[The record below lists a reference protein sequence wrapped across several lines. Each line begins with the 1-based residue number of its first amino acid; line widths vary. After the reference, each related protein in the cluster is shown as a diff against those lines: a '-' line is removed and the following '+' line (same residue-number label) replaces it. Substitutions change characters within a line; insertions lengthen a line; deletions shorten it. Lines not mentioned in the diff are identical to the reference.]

1 MSVATVSSRSVG
13 IGSFSAL
20 SSSACWPRRD
30 ELVIA
35 YPALLAGAFV
45 AAVVSGAAGF
55 GGALLLLPLL
65 THVVGVTSAVPL
77 LTIAQLVGN
86 LSRVAFGWRAIRW
99 RPVLLFLAPA
109 LPAAA
114 LGAWWFAALPE
125 ALTVRGLGIAILF
138 FVILK
143 LRGFKFKPSPRLLLI
158 GGAVVGLLSGLVG
171 SAGLLGAAIFLS
183 LNLPPVAYVASE
195 ATTAVA
201 MHLVKWIVYE
211 TALTLD
217 HEFWP
222 LASGMSVA
230 MIAGTWVG
238 KRVIE
243 RLPADRFR
251 ALVAALLAL
260 TAVQIIITG

>member
-1 MSVATVSSRSVG
+1 M
-13 IGSFSAL
+13 
-20 SSSACWPRRD
+20 
-30 ELVIA
+30 IA
-35 YPALLAGAFV
+35 YIALLAGSFV
-45 AAVVSGAAGF
+45 AAVVSGSAGF

-114 LGAWWFAALPE
+114 LGAWWFTALPKG
-125 ALTVRGLGIAILF
+125 LMVRGLGVAILI
-138 FVILK
+138 FVALK
-143 LRGFKFKPSPRLLLI
+143 LRGLTFKPSPHLLLI

-171 SAGLLGAAIFLS
+171 SAGLLGAAVFLS
-183 LNLPPVAYVASE
+183 LNLPPLAYVASE

-211 TALTLD
+211 SAISLD
-217 HEFWP
+217 ADFWP
-222 LASGMSVA
+222 LAAGMSAA

-243 RLPADRFR
+243 RLPAHRFQ
-251 ALVAALLAL
+251 LFVAALLAV
-260 TAVQIIITG
+260 TAVQMIVTG

>member
-1 MSVATVSSRSVG
+1 M
-13 IGSFSAL
+13 
-20 SSSACWPRRD
+20 
-30 ELVIA
+30 IA
-35 YPALLAGAFV
+35 YIALLAGSFV
-45 AAVVSGAAGF
+45 AAVVSGSAGF

-114 LGAWWFAALPE
+114 LGAWWFTALPKG
-125 ALTVRGLGIAILF
+125 LMVRGLGVAILI
-138 FVILK
+138 FVALK
-143 LRGFKFKPSPRLLLI
+143 LRGLTFKPSPHLLLI

-171 SAGLLGAAIFLS
+171 SAGLLGAAVFLS
-183 LNLPPVAYVASE
+183 LNLPPLAYVASE

-201 MHLVKWIVYE
+201 MHMVKWIVYE
-211 TALTLD
+211 SAISLD
-217 HEFWP
+217 ADFWP
-222 LASGMSVA
+222 LVAGMSAA

-243 RLPADRFR
+243 RLPAHRFQL
-251 ALVAALLAL
+251 LVAALLAV
-260 TAVQIIITG
+260 TAVQMIVTG

>member
-1 MSVATVSSRSVG
+1 M
-13 IGSFSAL
+13 
-20 SSSACWPRRD
+20 
-30 ELVIA
+30 IA
-35 YPALLAGAFV
+35 YLALLAGSFV
-45 AAVVSGAAGF
+45 AAVVSGSAGF

-114 LGAWWFAALPE
+114 LGAWWFTALPKG
-125 ALTVRGLGIAILF
+125 LMVRGLGVAILI
-138 FVILK
+138 FVVLK
-143 LRGFKFKPSPRLLLI
+143 LRGLTFTPSPRLLLI

-171 SAGLLGAAIFLS
+171 SAGLLGAAVFLS
-183 LNLPPVAYVASE
+183 LNLPPLAYVASE

-201 MHLVKWIVYE
+201 MHMVKWIVYE
-211 TALTLD
+211 SAISLD
-217 HEFWP
+217 ADFWP
-222 LASGMSVA
+222 LAAGMSAA

-243 RLPADRFR
+243 RLPAHRFQM
-251 ALVAALLAL
+251 LVAALLAV
-260 TAVQIIITG
+260 TAVQMIVTG

>member
-1 MSVATVSSRSVG
+1 M
-13 IGSFSAL
+13 
-20 SSSACWPRRD
+20 
-30 ELVIA
+30 IA
-35 YPALLAGAFV
+35 YIALLAGSFV
-45 AAVVSGAAGF
+45 AAVVSGSAGF

-114 LGAWWFAALPE
+114 LGAWWFTALPKG
-125 ALTVRGLGIAILF
+125 LMVRGLGVAILI
-138 FVILK
+138 FVALK
-143 LRGFKFKPSPRLLLI
+143 LRGLTFKPSPRLLLI

-171 SAGLLGAAIFLS
+171 SAGLLGAAVFLS
-183 LNLPPVAYVASE
+183 LNLPPLAYVASE

-201 MHLVKWIVYE
+201 MHMVKWIVYE
-211 TALTLD
+211 SAISLD
-217 HEFWP
+217 ADFWP
-222 LASGMSVA
+222 LAAGMSAA

-238 KRVIE
+238 KHVIE
-243 RLPADRFR
+243 RLPAHRFQL
-251 ALVAALLAL
+251 LVAALLAV
-260 TAVQIIITG
+260 TAVQMIVTG